1 MDSCLPVIC
10 LNNIA
15 SHFFLNNIEFFIKLQ
30 LNKCFLFWEPLYVG
44 LQQLCALYALF
55 GSFTEYKDNMY
66 SRVKI

>member
-1 MDSCLPVIC
+1 MDSCLPVIWLPVIC
-10 LNNIA
+10 
-15 SHFFLNNIEFFIKLQ
+15 LNNIEFFIKLH